1 MNIIYISYP
10 LVDHG
15 APHQAMSV
23 FYLARNHV
31 PITFIAW
38 GNYTTPKWL
47 TDYVYLKYYLFP
59 KKTLFSALRFL
70 VQIFNFF
77 WREKPDF
84 VYVQG
89 AQHTPFLL
97 CLPWLKGK
105 TCLIY
110 HTQDY
115 LGPGQHWFYEWCER
129 YFAKHADWVIC
140 NEPNRARFMASSYR
154 LKQIPEVIRTA
165 LPTWWPVPA
174 RDEAYRQQLLI
185 DMGITNVNMPQ
196 LVVAG
201 GAYSNDRMSPQ
212 VLEAMTQLPR
222 NYGLIF
228 TGMDDDKSFT
238 STCKQMIAKL
248 NLGKRVLLLKS
259 LAYDKLLNLYAACD
273 IGLLLYPNSGIGH
286 FYQAPGR
293 LTEYLRTGLLIVAS
307 NFPSL
312 ELLMLKYNLGLVANP
327 YDPQSIT
334 QAIEA
339 LGSIPISQRLEHRKR
354 LIEIANT
361 DLAYESQ
368 AIPVLN
374 KIFNS

>member
-10 LVDHG
+10 LVDQG
-15 APHQAMSV
+15 APHQAMSAL
-23 FYLARNHV
+23 YLARNHV

-38 GNYTTPKWL
+38 GNYITPKWL
-47 TDYVYLKYYLFP
+47 TDYAYLKYYLFS
-59 KKTLFSALRFL
+59 KKTLFSALKFL
-70 VQIFNFF
+70 VKIFNLLQQ
-77 WREKPDF
+77 EKPDF

-97 CLPWLKGK
+97 YLPWVKGK
-105 TCLIY
+105 TRLVY

-129 YFAKHADWVIC
+129 YFAKYADWVIC
-140 NEPNRARFMASSYR
+140 NEPNRARFMASSYK
-154 LKQIPEVIRTA
+154 LKQMPEVIRTA

-201 GAYSNDRMSPQ
+201 GAYSDDRMSPQ